1 MFKKAAKSL
10 SAHLRSTLQ
19 SNLCKGSVALL
30 ISSAFLTGIWC
41 NAGKASAQD
50 FKKLRERMVSR
61 QIEER
66 GVTNQKVL
74 TVLRTVERHKF
85 VPPEYRSQA
94 YDDCP
99 LPIGQGQTISQPYI
113 VALMTEMLDPDSTK
127 KILEIGTGSGYQ
139 AAVLA
144 MLCDTV
150 YTIEIN
156 KVLGSRAAKLL
167 AELGYTNITVKTGD
181 GYKGWQEH
189 APFDG
194 IIVTCAPTH
203 VPQPLKEQLKE
214 GGRMVIPVGEA
225 GAQELFLFVKAN
237 GELRQKEVVPVLFVP
252 MIDKKGK
259 MY

>member
-1 MFKKAAKSL
+1 MFTKTTNSP
-10 SAHLRSTLQ
+10 SAYRAGTFLSTL
-19 SNLCKGSVALL
+19 CKRSVALL
-30 ISSAFLTGIWC
+30 ISSAVLSGIWC
-41 NAGKASAQD
+41 DVDKASAQD

-61 QIEER
+61 QIENR
-66 GVTNQKVL
+66 GVKNQKVL
-74 TVLRTVERHKF
+74 SVLRTVERHRF

-99 LPIGQGQTISQPYI
+99 LAIGQGQTISQPYI

-156 KVLGSRAAKLL
+156 KVLGTRAAKLL
-167 AELGYTNITVKTGD
+167 AELDYTNVKVKIGD
-181 GYKGWQEH
+181 GYKGWQEY

-203 VPQPLKEQLKE
+203 VPKPLQEQLKE
-214 GGRMVIPVGEA
+214 GGRMVIPVGET

-237 GELRQKEVVPVLFVP
+237 GELKQKEIVPVLFVP
-252 MIDKKGK
+252 MIDKRGNR
-259 MY
+259 Y